1 MNHFALK
8 HHQDFKTVL
17 ASYSMSERAKKALEG
32 LRLVLLVA
40 PTSTGRNTVI
50 QELLRQKPEQYH
62 FIISDTTRAP
72 QVRDGKLEE
81 TGVNYFFRSEE
92 EVLADLQA
100 GEFLEAAL
108 IHDQQISGISVREL
122 EKAKK
127 YEKIAI
133 TDIEIQG
140 ADNVMRAKPDTKA
153 IFLLPPSF
161 EEWQNRMASRG
172 HMSEHE
178 LRNRLRSAA
187 TEFEA
192 ALHHSYYNYVTAENV
207 SQSAAIIDAI
217 AHDKPN
223 PYQGRGVSLIHQLQ
237 DRLEQKLSSSPV

>member
-81 TGVNYFFRSEE
+81 TGVNYFF
-92 EVLADLQA
+92 
-100 GEFLEAAL
+100 
-108 IHDQQISGISVREL
+108 
-122 EKAKK
+122 
-127 YEKIAI
+127 
-133 TDIEIQG
+133 
-140 ADNVMRAKPDTKA
+140 NVMRAKPDTKA